1 MNDPRFEEA
10 LRLAARRAD
19 LACRERAVQLLEAL
33 VAEGA
38 VGPPARF
45 LLASLYDDHP
55 DGLSRAI
62 DHYRS
67 GLAGDPSDSAAR
79 NNLAVALMATGRLE
93 EAVAE
98 LSAVLVAD
106 PSYGLAARNLAEL
119 VADQLDDPALGALL
133 TRLTEAGNGEALT
146 RLVRAMREQGRQD
159 AFESTYST
167 GHALKNLVGL
177 AGSKVSALARKL
189 PEPASGE
196 AKDVAQTLEKAYGE
210 WASFLKAARSVA
222 QRREPCDLCEISR
235 DVALAFAEAQRPRLR
250 LPETLQALGDPAA
263 LREAILNLARN
274 AREASPTGD
283 VELSAEADASGRWVR
298 LQVLDDGPGI
308 SPENLRR
315 IFSPGFTTKRQGSGF
330 GLSIVERIVR
340 AEGGSIEVE
349 SRPGKGSRFVLVLPA
364 ATATPPR
371 LAPRLAPEEFTR

>member
-10 LRLAARRAD
+10 LRLAGHRAD
-19 LACRERAVQLLEAL
+19 PACRERAVQLLEDL
-33 VAEGA
+33 VGEGVA
-38 VGPPARF
+38 GPRIRF

-55 DGLSRAI
+55 DGLSKAI
-62 DHYRS
+62 EHYRA
-67 GLAGDPSDSAAR
+67 GLQDDPSDSAAR
-79 NNLAVALMATGRLE
+79 NNLAVALMAKGRLD
-93 EAVAE
+93 EAIAE
-98 LSAVLVAD
+98 LSAVLMTD
-106 PSYGLAARNLAEL
+106 PGYGLAARNLAEL
-119 VADQLDDPALGALL
+119 VADQLDDPALSALL
-133 TRLTEAGNGEALT
+133 ARLSAGGSPEALV

-189 PEPASGE
+189 PEPVSRE
-196 AKDVAQTLEKAYGE
+196 AKEVAQSLEKAYGE

-235 DVALAFAEAQRPRLR
+235 DVARAFPEGQRPALR

-274 AREASPTGD
+274 AREASPSGA
-283 VELSAEADASGRWVR
+283 VELSAEEDATGRWVR
-298 LQVLDDGPGI
+298 VQVTDDGPGI
-308 SPENLRR
+308 SPEHLRR
-315 IFSPGFTTKRQGSGF
+315 IFAPGFTTKPHGSGF